1 MSNVSTLHEKQTTR
15 NYCHFFDMERE
26 KFLNACRQ
34 IMIFEVMKQHDFI
47 THRRCCRCR
56 RLIMQAALHKTWH
69 ILCKCEK
76 FNKQKNKQF
85 LEAYLGGHVKMLLSS
100 FDTRSYDERRNVSL
114 LTTFALHNVFTS
126 VKVLNETLVC

>member
-15 NYCHFFDMERE
+15 NYCHFFVMERE
-26 KFLNACRQ
+26 KFFNACCQ
-34 IMIFEVMKQHDFI
+34 IMIFKVMKQHDFI

-56 RLIMQAALHKTWH
+56 CHRLIMQAALHKTWH
-69 ILCKCEK
+69 IICKCEK

-100 FDTRSYDERRNVSL
+100 FDVRSYERRNVGL
-114 LTTFALHNVFTS
+114 LTTIALHNYFCECS
-126 VKVLNETLVC
+126 Q